1 MTSRTATRVMK
12 ARRPGECPRCGRY
25 IRVGDQIA
33 LCGIWLCIRCV
44 LAHLDDHKREDDD
57 R

>member
-1 MTSRTATRVMK
+1 MNSERTATRVMK

-25 IRVGDQIA
+25 IKVGDQIA

-44 LAHLDDHKREDDD
+44 LAHLDEHKHENN
-57 R
+57 